1 VALLRHLR
9 HGALAGATA
18 GALTAGFG
26 FALAEPVM
34 DRAVTLEQARTA
46 AEDARLQSAGHVVAH
61 HADVFSRPT
70 QHLGLLVASLATGI
84 AVGVLFGVAFA
95 VLHPDAR
102 AARDPWRA
110 ALRLA
115 AAGFFALCLVP
126 FLRYPANPP
135 GVGDPDTIDL
145 RTRAY
150 LAALAIGVL
159 GVLAAA
165 KLAGNLAGRGWT
177 DPPRQLAV
185 SGVLLLTAALTF
197 ALPANTDP
205 LEVPAG
211 LLWQFRL
218 LALASSVLLWAA
230 LGVVFGLL
238 TQVDGRRDHEALSG
252 NRHLTLR

>member
-9 HGALAGATA
+9 HGALAGAAA
-18 GALTAGFG
+18 GAMTGGFG

-34 DRAVTLEQARTA
+34 DRAVTLENARA
-46 AEDARLQSAGHVVAH
+46 AVEDARLQAAGQAVAH
-61 HADVFSRPT
+61 HAEVFSRST
-70 QHLGLLVASLATGI
+70 QHLGFLVASLATGI

-95 VLHPDAR
+95 AVHPDAR
-102 AARDPWRA
+102 PAGDPWRA

-115 AAGFFALCLVP
+115 AVGFFALYLVP

-165 KLAGNLAGRGWT
+165 KLARNLAGRGWT
-177 DPPRQLAV
+177 DPARQLAV
-185 SGVLLLTAALTF
+185 GGVLLLTLAVPF

-205 LEVPAG
+205 LAVPAG

-218 LALASSVLLWAA
+218 LAFASSMLLWAA

-238 TQVDGRRDHEALSG
+238 TRVEGRFDALGVRRDRHPAL
-252 NRHLTLR
+252 R